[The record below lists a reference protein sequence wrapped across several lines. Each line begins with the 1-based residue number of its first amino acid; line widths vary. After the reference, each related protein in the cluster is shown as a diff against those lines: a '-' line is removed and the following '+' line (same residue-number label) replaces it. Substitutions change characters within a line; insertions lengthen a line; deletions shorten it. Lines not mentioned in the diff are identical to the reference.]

1 MVRLDILT
9 TNNEAEYGTLTVGLD
24 LARAAGAIN
33 MVMYCDSEVVTSQ
46 VNGYYDCKNER
57 MKKYL
62 KQVKNWVSDLRVKF
76 VQISRKENEN
86 ADRLAKVASAKYM
99 FIPSLVL
106 SFIQISPLIDG
117 ISVHEICSKD
127 YWTTLIISYL
137 KDGVLPDGKEAVRK
151 LKV

>member
-1 MVRLDILT
+1 
-9 TNNEAEYGTLTVGLD
+9 
-24 LARAAGAIN
+24 
-33 MVMYCDSEVVTSQ
+33 
-46 VNGYYDCKNER
+46 

-62 KQVKNWVSDLRVKF
+62 KQVKNQVSDLQVKF
-76 VQISRKENEN
+76 VQIPKKENEN

-117 ISVHEICSKD
+117 ISVQEICSKD
-127 YWTTLIISYL
+127 HCMTLIISYL
-137 KDGVLPDGKEAVRK
+137 KDGVLPDRKESARK

>member
-1 MVRLDILT
+1 MI
-9 TNNEAEYGTLTVGLD
+9 VGLD

-127 YWTTLIISYL
+127 YWKTLIISYL
-137 KDGVLPDGKEAVRK
+137 KDGVLPDGKEAARK